1 MKGGKAMWKSLHAML
16 VGVAISIG
24 SVSPGYGVEAFMYV
38 DGIPGEEIE
47 QKHLEWIR
55 VLSFNSD
62 VYHLVSAAGAGTGR
76 VTMSPISIVKFVD
89 KATPSLALAVF
100 DGRNIKRVVLEML
113 NAPGQPPYLRIEL
126 EDVFVSSV
134 KLEIPEEITVPRPLE
149 RVSFNFGT
157 INWIYSQLDPSG
169 KPIGSFKAGWDLRM
183 NVKQ

>member
-1 MKGGKAMWKSLHAML
+1 MRKTLL
-16 VGVAISIG
+16 VVFVAVAISIG
-24 SVSPGYGVEAFMYV
+24 SVSQGYGVEAFMYV
-38 DGIPGEEIE
+38 EGIPGEEME

-62 VYHLVSAAGAGTGR
+62 LYQQVSATGAGTGR

-100 DGRNIKRVVLEML
+100 DGRTIKRVVLEML
-113 NAPGQPPYLRIEL
+113 NAPGQSPYLRIEL
-126 EDVFVSSV
+126 EDVLVSSL
-134 KLEIPEEITVPRPLE
+134 KLEIPEEISVPRPLE